1 MLQLSRHGE
10 ITRYDLARSLPGPWR
25 YRTVAYL
32 VDGMLVDTGC
42 AHTARE
48 FTAAL
53 QGKSLHRI
61 VNTHAHE
68 DHIGANG
75 PLQSQHEGLEILAHP
90 LALPVLTDPRRQLD
104 LHPYRRLI
112 WGWPRRSTARALP
125 SGTGLET
132 DHHTFQVIHT
142 PGHSPD
148 HLCLYEPEQGWLFTG
163 DLYTGG
169 RDRALPVDYDLWQII
184 DSLKLI
190 ANLSAERLFPG
201 SARVRSNP
209 TTALAAKIDYL
220 EEMGARVL
228 ELHARGWPVGRIARR
243 LFGPPQIIELFTLGH
258 FSRRGMVHSYLKRVG

>member
-10 ITRYDLARSLPGPWR
+10 VTRYDLARSLPGPWR

-48 FTAAL
+48 FMTAL
-53 QGKSLHRI
+53 QGESLHRI

-75 PLQSQHEGLEILAHP
+75 LLQGQHEDLEILAHP
-90 LALPVLTDPRRQLD
+90 LALPVLADPRRRLD

-125 SGTGLET
+125 SGTSLET
-132 DHHTFQVIHT
+132 DQYSFQVIPT

-148 HLCLYEPEQGWLFTG
+148 HVCLYEPEQGWLFTG
-163 DLYTGG
+163 DLFTGG
-169 RDRALPVDYDLWQII
+169 WDRALPVDYDLWQII

-190 ANLSAERLFPG
+190 AALPAERLFAG
-201 SARVRSNP
+201 SARVRTNP
-209 TTALAAKIDYL
+209 ASDLAAKIEYL
-220 EEMGARVL
+220 EEIGTRVL

-243 LFGPPQIIELFTLGH
+243 LLGAPQFIELFTLGH
-258 FSRRGMVHSYLKRVG
+258 FSRHGMVRSYLKRFG